1 MLMSCALALIAV
13 AFVFATGV
21 YAAAQLR
28 KIYHAA
34 RGTASTGEY
43 NHAK

>member
-34 RGTASTGEY
+34 RGNSE
-43 NHAK
+43 HRRI